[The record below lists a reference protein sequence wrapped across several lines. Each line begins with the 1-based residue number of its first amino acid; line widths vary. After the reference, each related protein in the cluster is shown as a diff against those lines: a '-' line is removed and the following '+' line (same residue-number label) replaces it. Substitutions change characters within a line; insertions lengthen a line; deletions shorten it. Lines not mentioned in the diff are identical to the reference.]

1 MKIAQLILLFTLTS
15 SIFSCTNEKSLQ
27 QFIVN
32 QQEKTDVI
40 SFDLPASMMALQ
52 EDMQTPENVSILK
65 SIKKANILAY
75 KIKTSNKEVYLSNK
89 EQLKRILKQKK
100 YAELMRYGKG
110 SKGAKVHMVGTDESV
125 DELIVFANDDTLGW
139 LLIRI
144 IGTNMQPQKIMQV
157 FNKIDFN
164 TSDFDLSQLK
174 DILAK
179 SHVEVDD

>member
-1 MKIAQLILLFTLTS
+1 MTRLILLAAIL
-15 SIFSCTNEKSLQ
+15 SILGSCKNDKSLQ

-32 QQEKTDVI
+32 QQEKSDII

-52 EDMQTPENVSILK
+52 EDMQTPENISILK

-75 KIKTSNKEVYLSNK
+75 KIKTSGKDTYLSDK
-89 EQLKRILKQKK
+89 EQLKTILKQKK

-125 DELIVFANDDTLGW
+125 EELIVFANDDTLGW
-139 LLIRI
+139 LLVRI
-144 IGTNMQPQKIMQV
+144 IGTNMQPQEIMQV

-164 TSDFDLSQLK
+164 TSDFDLSQFK
-174 DILAK
+174 DILSSK
-179 SHVEVDD
+179 DL